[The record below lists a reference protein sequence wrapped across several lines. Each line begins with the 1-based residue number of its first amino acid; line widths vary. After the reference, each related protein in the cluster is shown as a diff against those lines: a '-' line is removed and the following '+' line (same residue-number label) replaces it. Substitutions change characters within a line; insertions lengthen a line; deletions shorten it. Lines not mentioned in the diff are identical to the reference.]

1 MYVSASKGAI
11 WVKKLLNKHWHAAL
25 LLAAVMGVTSMLTA
39 RLLIRHLYIFLSAEP
54 QFAAIFAQLRT
65 AKMGIPLWLL
75 GPAYAVAYPAVKLRR
90 VCAPAAAILCVVFW
104 VVLLVAALYVTSVN
118 GILFGDVLLSLIEVL
133 EKGGFDGL

>member
-1 MYVSASKGAI
+1 MRT
-11 WVKKLLNKHWHAAL
+11 WLKKDWFAAL
-25 LLAAVMGVTSMLTA
+25 LLAAVMGATSMLTA

-90 VCAPAAAILCVVFW
+90 ICAPAAAILCVVFW

-118 GILFGDVLLSLIEVL
+118 GILFGDVLL
-133 EKGGFDGL
+133 